1 MRNYEVVY
9 IVRPEVDS
17 DGLAAIQDSIKSV
30 VERDGGAV
38 VKVEPWGTRPLAY
51 PINDQREGQ
60 YVLLQLQLEPVAV
73 ADLERSLKLNEQVI
87 RHLVVRLEEVAETSK
102 PEEAQIAP
110 L

>member
-9 IVRPEVDS
+9 IVHPEVDP